1 MRDIMAVKDEIIN
14 IIQQGTMEWEQ
25 IRGELEKK
33 GHKKNTIAMAKKE

>member
-1 MRDIMAVKDEIIN
+1 MAVKDEIIN

-33 GHKKNTIAMAKKE
+33 DIKKIP